1 MDVKER
7 ITQLRKQREWSLS
20 KLAKEAGISE
30 NAVYNW
36 YNEKNYTPSRNAI
49 EDICAAFGITLSEFY
64 TDIEVD
70 KLTDKELKLLE
81 TFREVPEEKKD
92 TVITLVEA
100 FKK

>member
-81 TFREVPEEKKD
+81 TFREVPETKKD
-92 TVITLVEA
+92 TVIALVEA